1 MSTKTVETILLPEV
15 QAAQQGLEAGIR
27 AQRIVYGGTE
37 QCKPPNVQRPLLIR
51 PLEPKQRQVLFAQPG
66 VSSHKMEQENI
77 PAFRDCF
84 QFFEDCQGLAGKRL
98 APFLRLSLPG
108 AEARPIEILRA
119 LQVLV
124 VINLH
129 RLLEN

>member
-1 MSTKTVETILLPEV
+1 M
-15 QAAQQGLEAGIR
+15 EAGIR

-66 VSSHKMEQENI
+66 VSSHKMERENI

-84 QFFEDCQGLAGKRL
+84 QFFEDCQGLAGKGL
-98 APFLRLSLPG
+98 APLPRLSLPG

-124 VINLH
+124 VINLQP
-129 RLLEN
+129 LLEN